1 MGVLLLAA
9 SPAHAQGTGLLDVQR
24 PAENRLEDTRPPL
37 PEFAPAEPP
46 QTLEPPPVPPP
57 APEP

>member
-46 QTLEPPPVPPP
+46 PVPPP